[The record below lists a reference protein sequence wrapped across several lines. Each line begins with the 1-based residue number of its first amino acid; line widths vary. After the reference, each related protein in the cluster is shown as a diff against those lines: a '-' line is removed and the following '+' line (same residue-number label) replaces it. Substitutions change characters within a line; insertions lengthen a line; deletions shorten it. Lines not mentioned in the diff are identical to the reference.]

1 MGYLEFGKDQMD
13 YESAKTYCEGAG
25 EGLVEIFNQEQMDFV
40 GKVSNKMSILT
51 IFVYEQSNIKR
62 KNFINKFD
70 IFFIRF

>member
-40 GKVSNKMSILT
+40 GMVSNKMSILT
-51 IFVYEQSNIKR
+51 IFVHKH
-62 KNFINKFD
+62 
-70 IFFIRF
+70 